1 MVRICAKKI
10 EKTSKIPL
18 KSDKMKSEHVQA
30 SACHFCFIEVITKMK
45 KKSIRCPYCG
55 GTAVLRDA
63 SYVYGGESG
72 HKHLYVCQHYPEC
85 NAYVGVHE
93 GTLIP
98 LGTLADRELRNKR
111 IRAHQTFD
119 RIWKNGI
126 LTKKNAYRWMQDIFC
141 LTEQQ
146 AHIGCFSGYMCD
158 RLIEESR
165 RVLQNHEQREGVR
178 CG

>member
-1 MVRICAKKI
+1 
-10 EKTSKIPL
+10 
-18 KSDKMKSEHVQA
+18 MKSEHVQA

-45 KKSIRCPYCG
+45 KKPIRCPYCG

-119 RIWKNGI
+119 RIW
-126 LTKKNAYRWMQDIFC
+126 TKRDPDEEKRIPLDAGYLLPDR
-141 LTEQQ
+141 TAG
-146 AHIGCFSGYMCD
+146 AH
-158 RLIEESR
+158 RLFF
-165 RVLQNHEQREGVR
+165 RVYV
-178 CG
+178 